1 MKSGNCLWRRNNYV
15 KPMRLP
21 IIHAP
26 AYDAEFPA
34 GHRFPMA
41 KYSLLAKRLM
51 HDGLA
56 SPGEFIVPSAAPP
69 SWVKLA
75 HHSDYVDQ
83 VYAFDVPGHI
93 QKLVGFEM
101 TDKAIIRAQTATT
114 GTVMAARLALEHG
127 IACNTAG
134 GSHHAGLMHGAGFC
148 TFNDVAVAA
157 KVLLA
162 DGDISSALIV
172 DLDVHHGDGSAE
184 IFAADDRVFTFSMHA
199 QNNYPT
205 VKPPS
210 DWDIGLPDGMEDL
223 AYLKQLALA
232 LEGLREKVPA
242 PDIVFF
248 NAGVD
253 VHGDDRLGR
262 LALTSHGIEKRERM
276 VISHFRRRGIPV
288 CGVIGGGYAHN
299 AQDVADRHAILFH
312 VASEFVR

>member
-1 MKSGNCLWRRNNYV
+1 
-15 KPMRLP
+15 MRLP

-51 HDGLA
+51 QDGLT
-56 SPGEFIVPSAAPP
+56 SPGEFIVPSAAPA
-69 SWVKLA
+69 SWIKLA
-75 HHSDYVDQ
+75 HHGDYVDQ
-83 VYAFDVPGHI
+83 VYAFDVPDHI
-93 QKLVGFEM
+93 QKHVGFAM

-157 KVLLA
+157 KLLLA
-162 DGDISSALIV
+162 DGDISSGLII

-184 IFAADDRVFTFSMHA
+184 IFAADERIFTFSMHA
-199 QNNYPT
+199 QKNYPEI
-205 VKPPS
+205 KPPS
-210 DWDIGLPDGMEDL
+210 DFDIGLEDGLEDL
-223 AYLKQLALA
+223 AYLKKLALA
-232 LEGLREKVPA
+232 LETLRGRVPL

-253 VHGDDRLGR
+253 VHTDDRLGR
-262 LALTSHGIEKRERM
+262 LSMTSHGIEKRERM
-276 VISHFRRRGIPV
+276 VISHFHKRGIPV

-299 AQDVADRHAILFH
+299 AQEVADRHAILFH